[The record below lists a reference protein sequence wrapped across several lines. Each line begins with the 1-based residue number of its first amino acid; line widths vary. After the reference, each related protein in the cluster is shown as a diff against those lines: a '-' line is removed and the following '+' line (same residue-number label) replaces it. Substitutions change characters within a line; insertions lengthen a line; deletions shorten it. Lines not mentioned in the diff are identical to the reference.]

1 MKRTT
6 KYINQFRRPTNP
18 AYPSNPNQPDLLDP
32 DAEHIKEYHLKKLR
46 ALRDEADGRSKEW
59 IRKQRLTMLGERK

>member
-6 KYINQFRRPTNP
+6 KYINQFRQPNP
-18 AYPSNPNQPDLLDP
+18 AQKTLFDT
-32 DAEHIKEYHLKKLR
+32 DAEQIKEYNLKKLK
-46 ALRDEADGRSKEW
+46 ALRDGADERSKEW